1 MFYVEGIVDSL
12 EFEINRFNL
21 KQFTLVPS
29 SEFMITLPDGAK
41 RVLFVDYCGK
51 NDCQRNVASL
61 AKAETNGTEKD
72 IVCFETQG
80 SFANA
85 LIDILVQAK
94 HNRSKIRVCTG
105 RSKDERNNAIPHPD
119 LAHVVEIH
127 LV

>member
-21 KQFTLVPS
+21 KQFALVPS

-61 AKAETNGTEKD
+61 A
-72 IVCFETQG
+72 
-80 SFANA
+80 
-85 LIDILVQAK
+85 
-94 HNRSKIRVCTG
+94 
-105 RSKDERNNAIPHPD
+105 
-119 LAHVVEIH
+119 
-127 LV
+127 